1 VEQGHSSLAAVVLQ
15 EAALQAEAEAA
26 VVVAGAGAVAS
37 DVDPA
42 GAASARLQPTGVIT

>member
-26 VVVAGAGAVAS
+26 VVVAGAVAS